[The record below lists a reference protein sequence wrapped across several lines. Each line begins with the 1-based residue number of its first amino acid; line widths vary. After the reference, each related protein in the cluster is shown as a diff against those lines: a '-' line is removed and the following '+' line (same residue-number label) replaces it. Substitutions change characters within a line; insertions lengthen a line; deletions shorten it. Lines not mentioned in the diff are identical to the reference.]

1 MTKEELIALGIDEE
15 TAQKVVDG
23 YTASHVAKTALEA
36 EQSKVADLT
45 QQLTDRDTQ
54 LETLKGEAANSS
66 KLKEQ
71 IQALQTQNAEAA
83 AEYQQSLAQKDFDFA
98 LSDALRGAKAKN
110 PKAVKA
116 LLDIEKVKLDGSQ
129 LLGLEEQLAMLKES
143 DAYLFEK
150 EGVKGNPLPGGQGTP
165 PAITKEQFNAMNVV
179 EKTKLFNDNH
189 ELYKQLSE

>member
-15 TAQKVVDG
+15 TVQKVVDG
-23 YTASHVAKTALEA
+23 YAASYVAKTALEA

-54 LETLKGEAANSS
+54 LETLKGEAADSS

-71 IQALQTQNAEAA
+71 IQMLQTQNAEAA
-83 AEYQQSLAQKDFDFA
+83 AEYQQKLAEKDFEFA
-98 LSDALRGAKAKN
+98 LTDALRGAKAKN

-129 LLGLEEQLAMLKES
+129 LLGLEEQLTLLKES

-150 EGVKGNPLPGGQGTP
+150 EGVKGNPLHPGNGKP
-165 PAITKEQFNAMNVV
+165 PAITKEQFAAMNVV
-179 EKTKLFNDNH
+179 EKTKLYNDNRD
-189 ELYKQLSE
+189 LYKQLSE

>member
-98 LSDALRGAKAKN
+98 LSDALRNAKAKN

-116 LLDIEKVKLDGSQ
+116 LLDIGKVKLDGSQ

-165 PAITKEQFNAMNVV
+165 PTITKEQFNAMNVV
-179 EKTKLFNDNH
+179 EKTKLYNDNH
-189 ELYKQLSE
+189 DLYKQLSE

>member
-15 TAQKVVDG
+15 TAQKVVDS
-23 YTASHVAKTALEA
+23 YTTSYVAKTALEA

-98 LSDALRGAKAKN
+98 LSDALRNAKAKN

-116 LLDIEKVKLDGSQ
+116 LLDVEKVKLDGSQ

-150 EGVKGNPLPGGQGTP
+150 DGVKGNPLPPGGGAP
-165 PAITKEQFNAMNVV
+165 PPKSTQEMTYSELTAYLAANPNA
-179 EKTKLFNDNH
+179 
-189 ELYKQLSE
+189 QI